1 MFTAQSPRGGTAG
14 SNSPSDFNR
23 SILQQK
29 TLFGF
34 QQQSTP
40 AGAHNYSGATT
51 AASSQQHNAS
61 LSGPPALGLFDEL
74 RSEKNRVP
82 EPSNVFNQNQQPR
95 SNIAVQNQSINQ
107 SYQFTDSINDSYLN
121 QSDFNVSRYVYK
133 NEH

>member
-1 MFTAQSPRGGTAG
+1 MFVAQSPRVGTAG
-14 SNSPSDFNR
+14 SNSPSEFNR

-40 AGAHNYSGATT
+40 GAHNYSGATG

-61 LSGPPALGLFDEL
+61 LSGPPVLGLFDEL

-95 SNIAVQNQSINQ
+95 SNVTAQNQSINQ
-107 SYQFTDSINDSYLN
+107 SYQFSDSINDSYLN
-121 QSDFNVSRYVYK
+121 QSDFNVSRYVY
-133 NEH
+133 